1 MRISMTFSH
10 QGGAGGNRYICFFVR
25 WGYTIHNPVKEEV
38 GFTSGRVVDVA
49 LLESLLSGID
59 LILDM
64 YWYIFV
70 TGTMI
75 SEQRCYAI
83 KTEN

>member
-1 MRISMTFSH
+1 MCISMTFSR
-10 QGGAGGNRYICFFVR
+10 QGGAGRNRSFFFVR

-64 YWYIFV
+64 YWYIFI